1 MAGKNRQSKNC
12 NHNQLPP
19 VTNCDLLLLPQVH
32 LMVSILSTFAARGVH
47 GSRGALPGGG
57 LEMQQQQQQLRR
69 TQSLNLQDVLPWFG
83 PKLSKSAVIYWLFKQ
98 NLDQIR
104 QMNDES
110 SQAL

>member
-1 MAGKNRQSKNC
+1 MTIFPLQAPLPECEVRVDPRGRPLGHERQ
-12 NHNQLPP
+12 
-19 VTNCDLLLLPQVH
+19 
-32 LMVSILSTFAARGVH
+32 ARGVH

-110 SQAL
+110 NKAL